1 MRRLLVIALLFSW
14 TAATAD
20 AAVLPVN
27 ATLSFTIS
35 TIGTVSLTGSGIGDS
50 AGGIGSTAAIPAGLI
65 SATGSSVPISPPLLN
80 LTLITVPVLSHGA
93 ATFSPNG
100 ALAHNAIANFFFTN
114 GFPGGSVPLFPVGG
128 GGTAT
133 AVLAGIPITVIGATF
148 SNLGLTTANPT
159 VVTMITG
166 TEAGNPITVTATAFD
181 NRTAGG
187 KGTVQL
193 VAPSSA
199 VLAMG
204 ALGSLPVIGTLTL
217 QFVPEPGTLLLVGAG
232 IAGLTAFGRSRRRN

>member
-1 MRRLLVIALLFSW
+1 MRRSLVIALLFSW

-27 ATLSFTIS
+27 ATLSVTLS
-35 TIGTVSLTGSGIGDS
+35 TTLTVAFTGSGIGDS
-50 AGGIGSTAAIPAGLI
+50 AGGIGSTAAIPAGLL
-65 SATGSSVPISPPLLN
+65 SATGVSVPISPPVLN
-80 LTLITVPVLSHGA
+80 LSLITVPVLSHGA

-114 GFPGGSVPLFPVGG
+114 GFPGGSVPLSPVGG

-133 AVLAGIPITVIGATF
+133 AVFAGIDITVIGATF

-159 VVTMITG
+159 VVTTISLTQ
-166 TEAGNPITVTATAFD
+166 AGIPITVSATAFD

-193 VAPSSA
+193 VAPAS
-199 VLAMG
+199 VLLFGG
-204 ALGSLPVIGTLTL
+204 ALGSLPLVGTLTL
-217 QFVPEPGTLLLVGAG
+217 QFVPEPGTMLLVGAG
-232 IAGLTAFGRSRRRN
+232 LAGLTAFGRSRRRN